1 MRNGCMKMP
10 NFLSIG
16 HNIAV
21 MMRELVIRA
30 GYGSF
35 PMILHVVSSMGMYLV
50 VNQRVTEGVIKGNT
64 SPCKVLPLTM

>member
-1 MRNGCMKMP
+1 
-10 NFLSIG
+10 
-16 HNIAV
+16 

-64 SPCKVLPLTM
+64 LHGEVLPLTM